1 MLPSV
6 ADLTWLTLT
15 QPCCPTC
22 SGMLEKGTFT
32 LCSSK
37 GNKERIGRLVEM
49 HSNDRTDIDI
59 ARTGDIVAIG
69 GLKVHS
75 WELGSGPAALLC
87 AQQQAQHHVRTC
99 HR

>member
-1 MLPSV
+1 MSP
-6 ADLTWLTLT
+6 
-15 QPCCPTC
+15 PR
-22 SGMLEKGTFT
+22 SGTLEKGTFT

-69 GLKVHS
+69 GLKV
-75 WELGSGPAALLC
+75 PYNPNP
-87 AQQQAQHHVRTC
+87 
-99 HR
+99 

>member
-1 MLPSV
+1 
-6 ADLTWLTLT
+6 
-15 QPCCPTC
+15 
-22 SGMLEKGTFT
+22 MLEKGTFT

-69 GLKVHS
+69 GLKVCVFAAFRS
-75 WELGSGPAALLC
+75 NSKPAGSDKTL
-87 AQQQAQHHVRTC
+87 R
-99 HR
+99 

>member
-1 MLPSV
+1 MCR
-6 ADLTWLTLT
+6 
-15 QPCCPTC
+15 CCL

-49 HSNDRTDIDI
+49 HSNDRTDIDV

-69 GLKVHS
+69 GLKVCTQS
-75 WELGSGPAALLC
+75 LAPS
-87 AQQQAQHHVRTC
+87 QV
-99 HR
+99 